1 METGGNPLK
10 GGEDLIEVEE
20 VDNMKMPT
28 KMTDSRMRMMVK
40 IETST
45 REIILEISEI
55 EDKVEEDLKVILE
68 VKVEAEVDLTKVP
81 M

>member
-1 METGGNPLK
+1 MTGL
-10 GGEDLIEVEE
+10 
-20 VDNMKMPT
+20 
-28 KMTDSRMRMMVK
+28 RMRVMVK
-40 IETST
+40 VETST

-55 EDKVEEDLKVILE
+55 EGKVQEDLKVILE

>member
-1 METGGNPLK
+1 
-10 GGEDLIEVEE
+10 
-20 VDNMKMPT
+20 MKMLT
-28 KMTDSRMRMMVK
+28 EMTDLRIRIVVK
-40 IETST
+40 VETST

-55 EDKVEEDLKVILE
+55 EGKVEEDLKVILE

>member
-1 METGGNPLK
+1 
-10 GGEDLIEVEE
+10 
-20 VDNMKMPT
+20 MKMPT
-28 KMTDSRMRMMVK
+28 EMTDSRVRMMVK

-45 REIILEISEI
+45 RETILEISKI
-55 EDKVEEDLKVILE
+55 EGKVEEDLKVILE

>member
-1 METGGNPLK
+1 
-10 GGEDLIEVEE
+10 
-20 VDNMKMPT
+20 MKMPT
-28 KMTDSRMRMMVK
+28 KMTDLRMRMMVK
-40 IETST
+40 VETST

-55 EDKVEEDLKVILE
+55 EGKVGEDLKVILE

>member
-1 METGGNPLK
+1 
-10 GGEDLIEVEE
+10 
-20 VDNMKMPT
+20 MKMPT
-28 KMTDSRMRMMVK
+28 EMTDLRMRMMVK

-55 EDKVEEDLKVILE
+55 ESKVEEDLKVILE
-68 VKVEAEVDLTKVP
+68 IKVEAEVDLTKVL